1 MNTIIIKNSEFLEPD
16 LYQIQNK
23 EIVNHIQKVLKLK
36 VGEALKVCL
45 VNEGIGT
52 GIIKSLS
59 SAEAIIFLK
68 KKNVLKK
75 RNPWVN
81 LIIGLS
87 RPQTCKKV
95 LELGTSMGVK
105 SFEFLD
111 AKLSEKSYA
120 QSKVF
125 QNNAFEK
132 YLLNGL
138 SQSSNLHIMPSL
150 KVEKSLK
157 KESGEEGEQKLI
169 LSPFSEKS
177 LNDISLD
184 FEKPITVAIGPERG
198 WTGKEVEKFKSHN
211 FLEVKISSS
220 VLRVETAT
228 ISVLSQ
234 LELLKNKI

>member
-1 MNTIIIKNSEFLEPD
+1 MEN
-16 LYQIQNK
+16 
-23 EIVNHIQKVLKLK
+23 VL
-36 VGEALKVCL
+36 
-45 VNEGIGT
+45 
-52 GIIKSLS
+52 
-59 SAEAIIFLK
+59 
-68 KKNVLKK
+68 KNVLKK

>member
-1 MNTIIIKNSEFLEPD
+1 MNTIIIKNSELLEPD